1 MLDWI
6 FEGIVTWISSVVSD
20 MMDAVSGLFL
30 QALGTDMTAM
40 EEYFPFVSKAFT
52 VMQYTAWALL
62 FLITVWQLFRVFG
75 GPVTEAEN
83 PWVLLGRSALF
94 AFLIG
99 YAKPIFLLTLKIATA
114 PYTALMDIQ
123 MTAEDFTFAGI
134 EQALQNG
141 LTSLIAT
148 ISVVGLLLLTILE
161 IALGWN
167 YFKLLLETVER
178 YIVVG
183 VLCYTSPLAFSMGAS
198 KATTPVFRSW
208 CRMVG
213 SQLLLLVMNVWFLR
227 GFSTSVGQYIG
238 TGGALSNGNGNV
250 FLWLFCA
257 VAFLKTAQKFD
268 SYLAAMGLNVA
279 QTGSG
284 MGMELLMAARVI
296 TGVAGG
302 ARSAG
307 SVFRGGSVA
316 TGTGAAAT
324 GFAAG
329 FANRFKGNSYVRDA
343 VVDGGTRMGA
353 GGTIGFVGRA
363 FGGMAARNGATL
375 TGESISSVASRT
387 PNVSG
392 SIGGDIANRSL
403 GNYMPH
409 MKGMNLSDTQITG
422 GHISTKA
429 IGADGKETAVEMF
442 NASQFEKPDGPHAVV
457 NASDGSQWYQMASGS
472 GAGAFYDAPV
482 FSGSS
487 AEAAQV
493 AAVFPDADGATL
505 RTVGDGVIEA
515 SSDGGVSRWYNSA
528 YYDEPDAPHSTIQAS
543 NGVEWY
549 AMQQHAETPPFE
561 AGDAADGYNRAQFQ
575 SFMPGYEQPVTSV
588 DGSGRMDGHFEVRH
602 ENGSGTMFYDT
613 AQYAPPR
620 GDYQVYEDV
629 HGSQWY
635 AVHGEAAVE
644 RKPVYENGK
653 PVYMFTSFE
662 MSDDTGV
669 LLGINRHNNSL
680 CIVDLFDTKKNKNAN
695 LNLLGTS
702 GAGKT
707 FTMQLLALRMRMRGI
722 QCYIIAPIKGHEF
735 RRACNRIGGQFIKIA
750 PGSPHCINIM
760 EIRHTISPEME
771 LIDELDYSEMDSL
784 LAQKIQ
790 QLMIFFSLLI
800 PNMTNEEEQMLDEAL
815 IRTYG
820 KFGITHDNDSVYEDR
835 NAVPPKM
842 KTMPI
847 LGDLHEELQKN
858 EMTKRI
864 AVIVSRFVTGSA
876 QSFNQQTNVD
886 LSNKYIVLD
895 LSELK
900 GKLLPVGMM
909 IALDYVWDKIKSD
922 RTKKKAIMIDE
933 IWQLIGAGSNR
944 MAAEFCLE
952 IFKVIRGFGGAA
964 ISATQDLSDFFG
976 LEDGRYGRAIINN
989 SKNKIILNLEPD
1001 EAEFVRDTLKL
1012 TKTEIR
1018 SITRFERGEA
1028 LICSNNSKVPVI
1040 IKASKEEQEM
1050 ITTDRAELEA
1060 ILKERQREVN

>member
-1 MLDWI
+1 MTKDSSAKRKAGKRKPEKLSFTQDFI
-6 FEGIVTWISSVVSD
+6 PIKNLEHGIIET
-20 MMDAVSGLFL
+20 
-30 QALGTDMTAM
+30 TD
-40 EEYFPFVSKAFT
+40 
-52 VMQYTAWALL
+52 
-62 FLITVWQLFRVFG
+62 
-75 GPVTEAEN
+75 
-83 PWVLLGRSALF
+83 GRY
-94 AFLIG
+94 I
-99 YAKPIFLLTLKIATA
+99 K
-114 PYTALMDIQ
+114 
-123 MTAEDFTFAGI
+123 
-134 EQALQNG
+134 
-141 LTSLIAT
+141 
-148 ISVVGLLLLTILE
+148 ILE
-161 IALGWN
+161 IEPINFMLRSEEEQYEIICSFASWLKISPVHLQ
-167 YFKLLLETVER
+167 FKSITRKADSDKHIAMLRKETETEESEQCKKLSEG
-178 YIVVG
+178 YIR
-183 VLCYTSPLAFSMGAS
+183 LI
-198 KATTPVFRSW
+198 KD
-208 CRMVG
+208 VG
-213 SQLLLLVMNVWFLR
+213 SREALTRRFFLIFRYEELRRNENSDYGQICSTLLTAEQNARAYFMQCGNNILQPKDPDEATAEILYMFFNRRSCVEEPFHSRVDRIVLDTMAAKNKVIGIDPIPHIRMAHFIAPRGIDLTHRNYIIMDGLYYSFLYIKGNGYPNKVRAGWMSSLINAGEGIDVDVFLR
-227 GFSTSVGQYIG
+227 RENRS
-238 TGGALSNGNGNV
+238 
-250 FLWLFCA
+250 
-257 VAFLKTAQKFD
+257 KTIDK
-268 SYLAAMGLNVA
+268 VA
-279 QTGSG
+279 QRIRLNRTKLKS
-284 MGMELLMAARVI
+284 MQDTSTDYEEL
-296 TGVAGG
+296 
-302 ARSAG
+302 AG
-307 SVFRGGSVA
+307 SIQ
-316 TGTGAAAT
+316 
-324 GFAAG
+324 AG
-329 FANRFKGNSYVRDA
+329 YFIKQG
-343 VVDGGTRMGA
+343 
-353 GGTIGFVGRA
+353 
-363 FGGMAARNGATL
+363 
-375 TGESISSVASRT
+375 
-387 PNVSG
+387 
-392 SIGGDIANRSL
+392 IANYNEDL
-403 GNYMPH
+403 FYMSVFVTVSARTYEEL
-409 MKGMNLSDTQITG
+409 MWRKQQMTDMLKSMDMYVSDCSFQQ
-422 GHISTKA
+422 
-429 IGADGKETAVEMF
+429 E
-442 NASQFEKPDGPHAVV
+442 
-457 NASDGSQWYQMASGS
+457 
-472 GAGAFYDAPV
+472 DA
-482 FSGSS
+482 
-487 AEAAQV
+487 
-493 AAVFPDADGATL
+493 L
-505 RTVGDGVIEA
+505 RTVMPFLQISPKLEKKSKRNVLTSGAA
-515 SSDGGVSRWYNSA
+515 S
-528 YYDEPDAPHSTIQAS
+528 T
-543 NGVEWY
+543 
-549 AMQQHAETPPFE
+549 
-561 AGDAADGYNRAQFQ
+561 
-575 SFMPGYEQPVTSV
+575 
-588 DGSGRMDGHFEVRH
+588 
-602 ENGSGTMFYDT
+602 
-613 AQYAPPR
+613 
-620 GDYQVYEDV
+620 
-629 HGSQWY
+629 
-635 AVHGEAAVE
+635 
-644 RKPVYENGK
+644 
-653 PVYMFTSFE
+653 YMFTSFE

-800 PNMTNEEEQMLDEAL
+800 PDMTNEEEQMLDEAL

-820 KFGITHDNDSVYEDR
+820 KFGITHDNDSVYADR

-964 ISATQDLSDFFG
+964 ISAMQDLSDFFG

-1060 ILKERQREVN
+1060 ILKERQHEAD

>member
-1 MLDWI
+1 MTKDSSAKRKTGKRKPEKLSFTQDFI
-6 FEGIVTWISSVVSD
+6 PIKNLEHGIIET
-20 MMDAVSGLFL
+20 
-30 QALGTDMTAM
+30 TD
-40 EEYFPFVSKAFT
+40 
-52 VMQYTAWALL
+52 
-62 FLITVWQLFRVFG
+62 
-75 GPVTEAEN
+75 
-83 PWVLLGRSALF
+83 GRY
-94 AFLIG
+94 I
-99 YAKPIFLLTLKIATA
+99 K
-114 PYTALMDIQ
+114 
-123 MTAEDFTFAGI
+123 
-134 EQALQNG
+134 
-141 LTSLIAT
+141 
-148 ISVVGLLLLTILE
+148 ILE
-161 IALGWN
+161 IEPINFMLRSEEEQYEIICSFASWLKISPVHLQ
-167 YFKLLLETVER
+167 FKSITRKADSDKHIAMLRKEMATEESEQCKKLSEG
-178 YIVVG
+178 YIR
-183 VLCYTSPLAFSMGAS
+183 LI
-198 KATTPVFRSW
+198 KD
-208 CRMVG
+208 VG
-213 SQLLLLVMNVWFLR
+213 SREALTRRFFLIFRYEELRRNENSDYGQICSTLLTAEQNARAYFMQCGNNILQPKDPDEATAEILYMFFNRRSCIEEPFHSRVDRIVLDTMAAKNKVIGIDPIPHIRMAHFIAPRGIDLTHRNYIIMDGLYYSFLYIKGNGYPNKVRAGWMSSLINAGEGIDVDVFLR
-227 GFSTSVGQYIG
+227 RENRS
-238 TGGALSNGNGNV
+238 
-250 FLWLFCA
+250 
-257 VAFLKTAQKFD
+257 KTIDK
-268 SYLAAMGLNVA
+268 VA
-279 QTGSG
+279 QRIRLNRTKLKS
-284 MGMELLMAARVI
+284 MQDTSTDYEEL
-296 TGVAGG
+296 
-302 ARSAG
+302 AG
-307 SVFRGGSVA
+307 SIQ
-316 TGTGAAAT
+316 
-324 GFAAG
+324 AG
-329 FANRFKGNSYVRDA
+329 YFIKQG
-343 VVDGGTRMGA
+343 
-353 GGTIGFVGRA
+353 
-363 FGGMAARNGATL
+363 
-375 TGESISSVASRT
+375 
-387 PNVSG
+387 
-392 SIGGDIANRSL
+392 IANYNEDL
-403 GNYMPH
+403 FYMSVFVTVSARTYEEL
-409 MKGMNLSDTQITG
+409 MWRKQQMTDMLKSMDMYVSDCSFQQ
-422 GHISTKA
+422 
-429 IGADGKETAVEMF
+429 E
-442 NASQFEKPDGPHAVV
+442 
-457 NASDGSQWYQMASGS
+457 
-472 GAGAFYDAPV
+472 DA
-482 FSGSS
+482 
-487 AEAAQV
+487 
-493 AAVFPDADGATL
+493 L
-505 RTVGDGVIEA
+505 RTVMPFLQISPKLEKKSKRNVLTSGAA
-515 SSDGGVSRWYNSA
+515 S
-528 YYDEPDAPHSTIQAS
+528 T
-543 NGVEWY
+543 
-549 AMQQHAETPPFE
+549 
-561 AGDAADGYNRAQFQ
+561 
-575 SFMPGYEQPVTSV
+575 
-588 DGSGRMDGHFEVRH
+588 
-602 ENGSGTMFYDT
+602 
-613 AQYAPPR
+613 
-620 GDYQVYEDV
+620 
-629 HGSQWY
+629 
-635 AVHGEAAVE
+635 
-644 RKPVYENGK
+644 
-653 PVYMFTSFE
+653 YMFTSFE

-800 PNMTNEEEQMLDEAL
+800 PDMTNEEEQMLDEAL

-1060 ILKERQREVN
+1060 ILKERQQEAN

>member
-1 MLDWI
+1 MTKDSSAKRKTGKRKPEKLSFTQDFI
-6 FEGIVTWISSVVSD
+6 PIKNLEHGIIET
-20 MMDAVSGLFL
+20 
-30 QALGTDMTAM
+30 T
-40 EEYFPFVSKAFT
+40 
-52 VMQYTAWALL
+52 
-62 FLITVWQLFRVFG
+62 G
-75 GPVTEAEN
+75 G
-83 PWVLLGRSALF
+83 RY
-94 AFLIG
+94 I
-99 YAKPIFLLTLKIATA
+99 K
-114 PYTALMDIQ
+114 
-123 MTAEDFTFAGI
+123 
-134 EQALQNG
+134 
-141 LTSLIAT
+141 
-148 ISVVGLLLLTILE
+148 ILE
-161 IALGWN
+161 IEPINFMLRSEEEQYEIICSFASWLKISPVHLQ
-167 YFKLLLETVER
+167 FKSITRKADSDKHIAMLRKEMATEESEQCKKLSEG
-178 YIVVG
+178 YIR
-183 VLCYTSPLAFSMGAS
+183 LI
-198 KATTPVFRSW
+198 KD
-208 CRMVG
+208 VG
-213 SQLLLLVMNVWFLR
+213 SREALTRRFFLIFRYEELRRNENSDYGQICSTLLTAEQNARAYFMQCGNNILQPKDPDEATAEILYMFFNRRSCVEEPFHSRVDRIVLDTMAAKNKVIGIDPVPHIRMAHFIAPRGIDLTHRNYIIMDGLYYSFL
-227 GFSTSVGQYIG
+227 YIK
-238 TGGALSNGNGNV
+238 GNGYPNKVRAGWMSSLINAGEGIDVDV
-250 FLWLFCA
+250 FLKRENRS
-257 VAFLKTAQKFD
+257 KTIDK
-268 SYLAAMGLNVA
+268 VA
-279 QTGSG
+279 QRIRLNRTKLKS
-284 MGMELLMAARVI
+284 MQDTSTDYEEL
-296 TGVAGG
+296 
-302 ARSAG
+302 AG
-307 SVFRGGSVA
+307 SIQ
-316 TGTGAAAT
+316 
-324 GFAAG
+324 AG
-329 FANRFKGNSYVRDA
+329 YFIKQG
-343 VVDGGTRMGA
+343 
-353 GGTIGFVGRA
+353 
-363 FGGMAARNGATL
+363 
-375 TGESISSVASRT
+375 
-387 PNVSG
+387 
-392 SIGGDIANRSL
+392 IANYNEDL
-403 GNYMPH
+403 FYMSVFVTVSARTYEEL
-409 MKGMNLSDTQITG
+409 MWRKQQMTDMLKSMDMYVSDCSFQQ
-422 GHISTKA
+422 
-429 IGADGKETAVEMF
+429 E
-442 NASQFEKPDGPHAVV
+442 
-457 NASDGSQWYQMASGS
+457 
-472 GAGAFYDAPV
+472 DA
-482 FSGSS
+482 
-487 AEAAQV
+487 
-493 AAVFPDADGATL
+493 L
-505 RTVGDGVIEA
+505 RTVMPFLQISPKLEKKSKRNVLTSGAA
-515 SSDGGVSRWYNSA
+515 S
-528 YYDEPDAPHSTIQAS
+528 T
-543 NGVEWY
+543 
-549 AMQQHAETPPFE
+549 
-561 AGDAADGYNRAQFQ
+561 
-575 SFMPGYEQPVTSV
+575 
-588 DGSGRMDGHFEVRH
+588 
-602 ENGSGTMFYDT
+602 
-613 AQYAPPR
+613 
-620 GDYQVYEDV
+620 
-629 HGSQWY
+629 
-635 AVHGEAAVE
+635 
-644 RKPVYENGK
+644 
-653 PVYMFTSFE
+653 YMFTSFE

-800 PNMTNEEEQMLDEAL
+800 PDMTNEEEQMLDEAL

-820 KFGITHDNDSVYEDR
+820 KFGITHDNDSVYADR

-1060 ILKERQREVN
+1060 ILKERQQEAN

>member
-1 MLDWI
+1 MTKDSSAKRKTGKRKPEKLSFTQDFI
-6 FEGIVTWISSVVSD
+6 PIKNLEHGIIET
-20 MMDAVSGLFL
+20 
-30 QALGTDMTAM
+30 TD
-40 EEYFPFVSKAFT
+40 
-52 VMQYTAWALL
+52 
-62 FLITVWQLFRVFG
+62 
-75 GPVTEAEN
+75 
-83 PWVLLGRSALF
+83 GRY
-94 AFLIG
+94 I
-99 YAKPIFLLTLKIATA
+99 K
-114 PYTALMDIQ
+114 
-123 MTAEDFTFAGI
+123 
-134 EQALQNG
+134 
-141 LTSLIAT
+141 
-148 ISVVGLLLLTILE
+148 ILE
-161 IALGWN
+161 IEPINFMLRSEEEQYEIICSFASWLKISPVHLQ
-167 YFKLLLETVER
+167 FKSITRKADSDKHIAMLRKEMATEESEQCKKLSEG
-178 YIVVG
+178 YIR
-183 VLCYTSPLAFSMGAS
+183 LI
-198 KATTPVFRSW
+198 KD
-208 CRMVG
+208 VG
-213 SQLLLLVMNVWFLR
+213 SREALTRRFFLIFRYEELRRNENSDYGQICSTLLTAEQNARAYFMQCGNNILQSKDPDEATAEILYMFFNRRSCVEEPFHSRVDRIVLDTMAAKNKVIGIDPIPHIRMAHFIAPRGIDLTHRNYIIMDGLYYSFLYIKGNGYPNKVRAGWMSSLINAGEGIDVDVFLR
-227 GFSTSVGQYIG
+227 RENRS
-238 TGGALSNGNGNV
+238 
-250 FLWLFCA
+250 
-257 VAFLKTAQKFD
+257 KTIDK
-268 SYLAAMGLNVA
+268 VA
-279 QTGSG
+279 QRIRLNRTKLKS
-284 MGMELLMAARVI
+284 MQDTSTDYEEL
-296 TGVAGG
+296 
-302 ARSAG
+302 AG
-307 SVFRGGSVA
+307 SIQ
-316 TGTGAAAT
+316 
-324 GFAAG
+324 AG
-329 FANRFKGNSYVRDA
+329 YFIKQG
-343 VVDGGTRMGA
+343 
-353 GGTIGFVGRA
+353 
-363 FGGMAARNGATL
+363 
-375 TGESISSVASRT
+375 
-387 PNVSG
+387 
-392 SIGGDIANRSL
+392 IANYNEDL
-403 GNYMPH
+403 FYMSVFVTVSARTYEEL
-409 MKGMNLSDTQITG
+409 MWRKQQMTDMLKSMDMYVSDCSFQQ
-422 GHISTKA
+422 
-429 IGADGKETAVEMF
+429 E
-442 NASQFEKPDGPHAVV
+442 
-457 NASDGSQWYQMASGS
+457 
-472 GAGAFYDAPV
+472 DA
-482 FSGSS
+482 
-487 AEAAQV
+487 
-493 AAVFPDADGATL
+493 L
-505 RTVGDGVIEA
+505 RTVMPFLQMSPKHEKKSKRNVLTSGAA
-515 SSDGGVSRWYNSA
+515 S
-528 YYDEPDAPHSTIQAS
+528 T
-543 NGVEWY
+543 
-549 AMQQHAETPPFE
+549 
-561 AGDAADGYNRAQFQ
+561 
-575 SFMPGYEQPVTSV
+575 
-588 DGSGRMDGHFEVRH
+588 
-602 ENGSGTMFYDT
+602 
-613 AQYAPPR
+613 
-620 GDYQVYEDV
+620 
-629 HGSQWY
+629 
-635 AVHGEAAVE
+635 
-644 RKPVYENGK
+644 
-653 PVYMFTSFE
+653 YMFTSFE

-800 PNMTNEEEQMLDEAL
+800 PDMTNEEEQMLDEAL

-922 RTKKKAIMIDE
+922 RTKKKTIMIDE

-1040 IKASKEEQEM
+1040 IRASKEEQEM

-1060 ILKERQREVN
+1060 ILKERQHEAD

>member
-1 MLDWI
+1 MTKDSSAKRKAGKRKPEKLSFTQDFI
-6 FEGIVTWISSVVSD
+6 PIKNLEHGIIET
-20 MMDAVSGLFL
+20 
-30 QALGTDMTAM
+30 TD
-40 EEYFPFVSKAFT
+40 
-52 VMQYTAWALL
+52 
-62 FLITVWQLFRVFG
+62 
-75 GPVTEAEN
+75 
-83 PWVLLGRSALF
+83 GRY
-94 AFLIG
+94 I
-99 YAKPIFLLTLKIATA
+99 K
-114 PYTALMDIQ
+114 
-123 MTAEDFTFAGI
+123 
-134 EQALQNG
+134 
-141 LTSLIAT
+141 
-148 ISVVGLLLLTILE
+148 ILE
-161 IALGWN
+161 IEPINFMLRSEEEQYEIICSFASWLKISPVHLQ
-167 YFKLLLETVER
+167 FKSITRKADSDKHIAMLRKETETEESEQCKKLSEG
-178 YIVVG
+178 YIR
-183 VLCYTSPLAFSMGAS
+183 LI
-198 KATTPVFRSW
+198 KD
-208 CRMVG
+208 VG
-213 SQLLLLVMNVWFLR
+213 SREALTRRFFLIFRYEELRRNENSDYGQICSTLLTAEQNARAYFMQCGNNILQPRDPDEATAEILYMFFNRRSCVEEPFHSRVDRIVLDTMAAKNKVIGIDPVPHIRMAHFIAPRGIDLTHRNYIIMDGLYYSFLYIKGNGYPNKVRAGWMSSLINAGEGIDVDVFLR
-227 GFSTSVGQYIG
+227 RENRS
-238 TGGALSNGNGNV
+238 
-250 FLWLFCA
+250 
-257 VAFLKTAQKFD
+257 KTIDK
-268 SYLAAMGLNVA
+268 VA
-279 QTGSG
+279 QRIRLNRTKLKS
-284 MGMELLMAARVI
+284 MQDTSTDYEEL
-296 TGVAGG
+296 
-302 ARSAG
+302 AG
-307 SVFRGGSVA
+307 SIQ
-316 TGTGAAAT
+316 
-324 GFAAG
+324 AG
-329 FANRFKGNSYVRDA
+329 YFIKQG
-343 VVDGGTRMGA
+343 
-353 GGTIGFVGRA
+353 
-363 FGGMAARNGATL
+363 
-375 TGESISSVASRT
+375 
-387 PNVSG
+387 
-392 SIGGDIANRSL
+392 IANYNEDL
-403 GNYMPH
+403 FYMSVFVTVSARTYEEL
-409 MKGMNLSDTQITG
+409 MWRKQQMTDMLKSMDMYVSDCSFQQ
-422 GHISTKA
+422 
-429 IGADGKETAVEMF
+429 E
-442 NASQFEKPDGPHAVV
+442 
-457 NASDGSQWYQMASGS
+457 
-472 GAGAFYDAPV
+472 DA
-482 FSGSS
+482 
-487 AEAAQV
+487 
-493 AAVFPDADGATL
+493 L
-505 RTVGDGVIEA
+505 RTVMPFLQISLKLEKKSKRNVLTSGAA
-515 SSDGGVSRWYNSA
+515 S
-528 YYDEPDAPHSTIQAS
+528 T
-543 NGVEWY
+543 
-549 AMQQHAETPPFE
+549 
-561 AGDAADGYNRAQFQ
+561 
-575 SFMPGYEQPVTSV
+575 
-588 DGSGRMDGHFEVRH
+588 
-602 ENGSGTMFYDT
+602 
-613 AQYAPPR
+613 
-620 GDYQVYEDV
+620 
-629 HGSQWY
+629 
-635 AVHGEAAVE
+635 
-644 RKPVYENGK
+644 
-653 PVYMFTSFE
+653 YMFTSFE

-800 PNMTNEEEQMLDEAL
+800 PDMTNEEEQMLDEAL

-835 NAVPPKM
+835 NVVPPKM
-842 KTMPI
+842 KAMPI

-864 AVIVSRFVTGSA
+864 AIIVSRFVTGSA

-1060 ILKERQREVN
+1060 ILKERQQEAD

>member
-1 MLDWI
+1 MTKDSSAKRKTGKRKPEKLSFTQDFI
-6 FEGIVTWISSVVSD
+6 PIKNLEHGIIET
-20 MMDAVSGLFL
+20 
-30 QALGTDMTAM
+30 TD
-40 EEYFPFVSKAFT
+40 
-52 VMQYTAWALL
+52 
-62 FLITVWQLFRVFG
+62 
-75 GPVTEAEN
+75 
-83 PWVLLGRSALF
+83 GRH
-94 AFLIG
+94 I
-99 YAKPIFLLTLKIATA
+99 K
-114 PYTALMDIQ
+114 
-123 MTAEDFTFAGI
+123 
-134 EQALQNG
+134 
-141 LTSLIAT
+141 
-148 ISVVGLLLLTILE
+148 ILE
-161 IALGWN
+161 IEPINFMLRSEEEQYEIICSFASWLKISPVHLQ
-167 YFKLLLETVER
+167 FKSITRKADSDKHIAMLRKEMATEESEQCKKLSEG
-178 YIVVG
+178 YIR
-183 VLCYTSPLAFSMGAS
+183 LI
-198 KATTPVFRSW
+198 KD
-208 CRMVG
+208 VG
-213 SQLLLLVMNVWFLR
+213 SREALTRRFFLIFRYEELRRNENSDYGQICSTLLTAEQNARAYFMQCGNNILQPKDPDEATAEILYMFFNRRSCVEEPFHSRVDRIVLDTMAAKNKVIGIDPIPHIRMAHFIAPRGIDLTHRNYIIMDGLYYSFLYIKGNGYPNKVRAGWMSSLINAGEGIDVDVFLR
-227 GFSTSVGQYIG
+227 RENRS
-238 TGGALSNGNGNV
+238 
-250 FLWLFCA
+250 
-257 VAFLKTAQKFD
+257 KTIDK
-268 SYLAAMGLNVA
+268 VA
-279 QTGSG
+279 QRIRLNRTKLKS
-284 MGMELLMAARVI
+284 MQDTSTDYEEL
-296 TGVAGG
+296 
-302 ARSAG
+302 AG
-307 SVFRGGSVA
+307 SIQ
-316 TGTGAAAT
+316 
-324 GFAAG
+324 AG
-329 FANRFKGNSYVRDA
+329 YFIKQG
-343 VVDGGTRMGA
+343 
-353 GGTIGFVGRA
+353 
-363 FGGMAARNGATL
+363 
-375 TGESISSVASRT
+375 
-387 PNVSG
+387 
-392 SIGGDIANRSL
+392 IANYNEDL
-403 GNYMPH
+403 FYMSVFVTVSARTYEEL
-409 MKGMNLSDTQITG
+409 MWRKQQMTDMLKSMDMYVSDCSFQQ
-422 GHISTKA
+422 
-429 IGADGKETAVEMF
+429 E
-442 NASQFEKPDGPHAVV
+442 
-457 NASDGSQWYQMASGS
+457 
-472 GAGAFYDAPV
+472 DA
-482 FSGSS
+482 
-487 AEAAQV
+487 
-493 AAVFPDADGATL
+493 L
-505 RTVGDGVIEA
+505 RTVMPFLQISPKLEKKSKRNVLTSGAA
-515 SSDGGVSRWYNSA
+515 S
-528 YYDEPDAPHSTIQAS
+528 T
-543 NGVEWY
+543 
-549 AMQQHAETPPFE
+549 
-561 AGDAADGYNRAQFQ
+561 
-575 SFMPGYEQPVTSV
+575 
-588 DGSGRMDGHFEVRH
+588 
-602 ENGSGTMFYDT
+602 
-613 AQYAPPR
+613 
-620 GDYQVYEDV
+620 
-629 HGSQWY
+629 
-635 AVHGEAAVE
+635 
-644 RKPVYENGK
+644 
-653 PVYMFTSFE
+653 YMFTSFE

-800 PNMTNEEEQMLDEAL
+800 PDMTNEEEQMLDEAL

-820 KFGITHDNDSVYEDR
+820 KFGITHDNDSVYADR

-1060 ILKERQREVN
+1060 ILMERQQEAD

>member
-1 MLDWI
+1 MTKDSSAKRKAGKRKPEKLSFTQDFI
-6 FEGIVTWISSVVSD
+6 PIKNLEHGIIET
-20 MMDAVSGLFL
+20 
-30 QALGTDMTAM
+30 TD
-40 EEYFPFVSKAFT
+40 
-52 VMQYTAWALL
+52 
-62 FLITVWQLFRVFG
+62 
-75 GPVTEAEN
+75 
-83 PWVLLGRSALF
+83 GRY
-94 AFLIG
+94 I
-99 YAKPIFLLTLKIATA
+99 K
-114 PYTALMDIQ
+114 
-123 MTAEDFTFAGI
+123 
-134 EQALQNG
+134 
-141 LTSLIAT
+141 
-148 ISVVGLLLLTILE
+148 ILE
-161 IALGWN
+161 IEPINFMLRSEEEQYEIICSFASWLKISPVHLQ
-167 YFKLLLETVER
+167 FKSITRKADSDKHIAMLRKEMETEESEQCKKLSEG
-178 YIVVG
+178 YIR
-183 VLCYTSPLAFSMGAS
+183 LI
-198 KATTPVFRSW
+198 KD
-208 CRMVG
+208 VG
-213 SQLLLLVMNVWFLR
+213 SREALTRRFFLIFRYEELRRNENSDYGQICSTLLTTEQNARAYFMQCGNNILQPKDPDEATAEILYMFFNRRSCVEEPFHSRVDRIVLDTMAAKNKVIGIDPIPHIRMAHFIAPRGIDLMHRNYIIMDGLYYSFLYIKGNGYPNKVRAGWMSSLINAGEGIDVDVFLR
-227 GFSTSVGQYIG
+227 RENRS
-238 TGGALSNGNGNV
+238 
-250 FLWLFCA
+250 
-257 VAFLKTAQKFD
+257 KTIDK
-268 SYLAAMGLNVA
+268 VA
-279 QTGSG
+279 QRIRLNRTKLKS
-284 MGMELLMAARVI
+284 MQDTSTDYEEL
-296 TGVAGG
+296 
-302 ARSAG
+302 AG
-307 SVFRGGSVA
+307 SIQ
-316 TGTGAAAT
+316 
-324 GFAAG
+324 AG
-329 FANRFKGNSYVRDA
+329 YFIKQG
-343 VVDGGTRMGA
+343 
-353 GGTIGFVGRA
+353 
-363 FGGMAARNGATL
+363 
-375 TGESISSVASRT
+375 
-387 PNVSG
+387 
-392 SIGGDIANRSL
+392 IANYNEDL
-403 GNYMPH
+403 FYMSVFVTVSARTYEEL
-409 MKGMNLSDTQITG
+409 MWRKQQMTDMLKSMDMYVSDCSFQQ
-422 GHISTKA
+422 
-429 IGADGKETAVEMF
+429 E
-442 NASQFEKPDGPHAVV
+442 
-457 NASDGSQWYQMASGS
+457 
-472 GAGAFYDAPV
+472 DA
-482 FSGSS
+482 
-487 AEAAQV
+487 
-493 AAVFPDADGATL
+493 L
-505 RTVGDGVIEA
+505 RTVMPFLQISPKLEKKSKRNVLTSGAA
-515 SSDGGVSRWYNSA
+515 S
-528 YYDEPDAPHSTIQAS
+528 T
-543 NGVEWY
+543 
-549 AMQQHAETPPFE
+549 
-561 AGDAADGYNRAQFQ
+561 
-575 SFMPGYEQPVTSV
+575 
-588 DGSGRMDGHFEVRH
+588 
-602 ENGSGTMFYDT
+602 
-613 AQYAPPR
+613 
-620 GDYQVYEDV
+620 
-629 HGSQWY
+629 
-635 AVHGEAAVE
+635 
-644 RKPVYENGK
+644 
-653 PVYMFTSFE
+653 YMFTSFE

-800 PNMTNEEEQMLDEAL
+800 PDMTNEEEQMLDEAL

-820 KFGITHDNDSVYEDR
+820 KFGITHDNDSVYADR

-847 LGDLHEELQKN
+847 LGDLHEELQKS

-1060 ILKERQREVN
+1060 ILKERQQEAD

>member
-1 MLDWI
+1 MTKD
-6 FEGIVTWISSVVSD
+6 SSVKRKTGKRKPEKLSFTQD
-20 MMDAVSGLFL
+20 FIPIKNLEHGIIET
-30 QALGTDMTAM
+30 TD
-40 EEYFPFVSKAFT
+40 
-52 VMQYTAWALL
+52 
-62 FLITVWQLFRVFG
+62 
-75 GPVTEAEN
+75 
-83 PWVLLGRSALF
+83 GRY
-94 AFLIG
+94 I
-99 YAKPIFLLTLKIATA
+99 K
-114 PYTALMDIQ
+114 
-123 MTAEDFTFAGI
+123 
-134 EQALQNG
+134 
-141 LTSLIAT
+141 
-148 ISVVGLLLLTILE
+148 ILE
-161 IALGWN
+161 IEPINFMLRSEEEQYEIICSFASWLKISPVHLQ
-167 YFKLLLETVER
+167 FKSITRKADSDKHIAMLRKEMATEESEQCKKLSEG
-178 YIVVG
+178 YIR
-183 VLCYTSPLAFSMGAS
+183 LI
-198 KATTPVFRSW
+198 KD
-208 CRMVG
+208 VG
-213 SQLLLLVMNVWFLR
+213 SREALTRRFFLIFRYEELRRNENSDYGQICSTLLTAEQNARAYFMQCGNNILQPKDPDEATAEILYMFFNRRSCVEEPFHSRVDRIVLDTMAAKNKVIGIDPIPHIRMAHFIAPRGIDLTHRNYIIMDGLYYSFL
-227 GFSTSVGQYIG
+227 YIK
-238 TGGALSNGNGNV
+238 GNGYPNKVRAGWMSSLINAGEGIDVDV
-250 FLWLFCA
+250 FLKRENRS
-257 VAFLKTAQKFD
+257 KTIDK
-268 SYLAAMGLNVA
+268 VA
-279 QTGSG
+279 QRIRLNRTKLKS
-284 MGMELLMAARVI
+284 MQDTSTDYEEL
-296 TGVAGG
+296 
-302 ARSAG
+302 AG
-307 SVFRGGSVA
+307 SIQ
-316 TGTGAAAT
+316 
-324 GFAAG
+324 AG
-329 FANRFKGNSYVRDA
+329 YFIKQG
-343 VVDGGTRMGA
+343 
-353 GGTIGFVGRA
+353 
-363 FGGMAARNGATL
+363 
-375 TGESISSVASRT
+375 
-387 PNVSG
+387 
-392 SIGGDIANRSL
+392 IANYNEDL
-403 GNYMPH
+403 FYMSVFVTVSARTYEEL
-409 MKGMNLSDTQITG
+409 MWRKQQMTDMLKSMDMYVSDCSFQQ
-422 GHISTKA
+422 
-429 IGADGKETAVEMF
+429 E
-442 NASQFEKPDGPHAVV
+442 
-457 NASDGSQWYQMASGS
+457 
-472 GAGAFYDAPV
+472 DA
-482 FSGSS
+482 
-487 AEAAQV
+487 
-493 AAVFPDADGATL
+493 L
-505 RTVGDGVIEA
+505 RTVMPFLEISPKLEKKSKRNVLTSGAA
-515 SSDGGVSRWYNSA
+515 S
-528 YYDEPDAPHSTIQAS
+528 T
-543 NGVEWY
+543 
-549 AMQQHAETPPFE
+549 
-561 AGDAADGYNRAQFQ
+561 
-575 SFMPGYEQPVTSV
+575 
-588 DGSGRMDGHFEVRH
+588 
-602 ENGSGTMFYDT
+602 
-613 AQYAPPR
+613 
-620 GDYQVYEDV
+620 
-629 HGSQWY
+629 
-635 AVHGEAAVE
+635 
-644 RKPVYENGK
+644 
-653 PVYMFTSFE
+653 YMFTSFE

-800 PNMTNEEEQMLDEAL
+800 PDMTNEEEQMLDEAL

-922 RTKKKAIMIDE
+922 RTKKKTIMIDE

-1040 IKASKEEQEM
+1040 IRASKEEQEM

-1060 ILKERQREVN
+1060 ILKERQHEAD

>member
-1 MLDWI
+1 MTKDSSAKRKAGKRKPEKLSFTQDFI
-6 FEGIVTWISSVVSD
+6 PIKNLEHGIIET
-20 MMDAVSGLFL
+20 
-30 QALGTDMTAM
+30 TD
-40 EEYFPFVSKAFT
+40 
-52 VMQYTAWALL
+52 
-62 FLITVWQLFRVFG
+62 
-75 GPVTEAEN
+75 
-83 PWVLLGRSALF
+83 GRY
-94 AFLIG
+94 I
-99 YAKPIFLLTLKIATA
+99 K
-114 PYTALMDIQ
+114 
-123 MTAEDFTFAGI
+123 
-134 EQALQNG
+134 
-141 LTSLIAT
+141 
-148 ISVVGLLLLTILE
+148 ILE
-161 IALGWN
+161 IEPINFMLRSEEEQYEIICSFASWLKISPVHLQ
-167 YFKLLLETVER
+167 FKSITRKADSDKHIAMLRKETETEESEQCKKLSEG
-178 YIVVG
+178 YIR
-183 VLCYTSPLAFSMGAS
+183 LI
-198 KATTPVFRSW
+198 KD
-208 CRMVG
+208 VG
-213 SQLLLLVMNVWFLR
+213 SREALTRRFFLIFRYEELRRNENSDYGQICSTLLTAEQNARAYFMQCGNNILQPKDPDEATAEILYMFFNRRSCVEEPFHSRVDRIVLDTMAAKNKVIGIDPIPHIRMAHFIAPRGIDLTYRNYIIMDGLYYSFLYIKGNGYPNKVRAGWMSSLINAGEGIDVDVFLR
-227 GFSTSVGQYIG
+227 RENRS
-238 TGGALSNGNGNV
+238 
-250 FLWLFCA
+250 
-257 VAFLKTAQKFD
+257 KTIDK
-268 SYLAAMGLNVA
+268 VA
-279 QTGSG
+279 QRIRLNRTKLKS
-284 MGMELLMAARVI
+284 MQDTSTDYEEL
-296 TGVAGG
+296 
-302 ARSAG
+302 AG
-307 SVFRGGSVA
+307 SIQ
-316 TGTGAAAT
+316 
-324 GFAAG
+324 AG
-329 FANRFKGNSYVRDA
+329 YFIKQG
-343 VVDGGTRMGA
+343 
-353 GGTIGFVGRA
+353 
-363 FGGMAARNGATL
+363 
-375 TGESISSVASRT
+375 
-387 PNVSG
+387 
-392 SIGGDIANRSL
+392 IANYNEDL
-403 GNYMPH
+403 FYMSVFVTVSARTYEEL
-409 MKGMNLSDTQITG
+409 MWRKQQMTDMLKSMDMYVSDCSFQQ
-422 GHISTKA
+422 
-429 IGADGKETAVEMF
+429 E
-442 NASQFEKPDGPHAVV
+442 
-457 NASDGSQWYQMASGS
+457 
-472 GAGAFYDAPV
+472 DA
-482 FSGSS
+482 
-487 AEAAQV
+487 
-493 AAVFPDADGATL
+493 L
-505 RTVGDGVIEA
+505 RTVMPFLQISPKLEKKSKRNVLTSGAA
-515 SSDGGVSRWYNSA
+515 S
-528 YYDEPDAPHSTIQAS
+528 T
-543 NGVEWY
+543 
-549 AMQQHAETPPFE
+549 
-561 AGDAADGYNRAQFQ
+561 
-575 SFMPGYEQPVTSV
+575 
-588 DGSGRMDGHFEVRH
+588 
-602 ENGSGTMFYDT
+602 
-613 AQYAPPR
+613 
-620 GDYQVYEDV
+620 
-629 HGSQWY
+629 
-635 AVHGEAAVE
+635 
-644 RKPVYENGK
+644 
-653 PVYMFTSFE
+653 YMFTSFE

-800 PNMTNEEEQMLDEAL
+800 PDMTNEEEQMLDEAL

-1060 ILKERQREVN
+1060 ILKERQQEAN

>member
-1 MLDWI
+1 MTKDSSAKRKTGKRKPEKLSFTQDFI
-6 FEGIVTWISSVVSD
+6 PIKNLEHGIIET
-20 MMDAVSGLFL
+20 
-30 QALGTDMTAM
+30 TD
-40 EEYFPFVSKAFT
+40 
-52 VMQYTAWALL
+52 
-62 FLITVWQLFRVFG
+62 
-75 GPVTEAEN
+75 
-83 PWVLLGRSALF
+83 GRY
-94 AFLIG
+94 I
-99 YAKPIFLLTLKIATA
+99 K
-114 PYTALMDIQ
+114 
-123 MTAEDFTFAGI
+123 
-134 EQALQNG
+134 
-141 LTSLIAT
+141 
-148 ISVVGLLLLTILE
+148 ILE
-161 IALGWN
+161 IEPINFMLRSEEEQYEIICSFASWLKISPVHLQ
-167 YFKLLLETVER
+167 FKSITRKADSDKHIAMLRKEMATEESEQCKKLSEG
-178 YIVVG
+178 YIQ
-183 VLCYTSPLAFSMGAS
+183 LI
-198 KATTPVFRSW
+198 KD
-208 CRMVG
+208 VG
-213 SQLLLLVMNVWFLR
+213 SREALTRRFFLIFRYEELRRNENSDYGQICSTLLTAEQNARAYFMQCGNNILQPKDPDEATAEILYMFFNRRSCVEEPFHSRVDRIVLDTMAAKNKVIGIDPIPHIRMAHFIAPRGIDLTHRNYIIMDGLYYSFLYIKGNGYPNKVRAGWMSSLINAGEGIDVDVFLR
-227 GFSTSVGQYIG
+227 RENRS
-238 TGGALSNGNGNV
+238 
-250 FLWLFCA
+250 
-257 VAFLKTAQKFD
+257 KTIDK
-268 SYLAAMGLNVA
+268 VA
-279 QTGSG
+279 QRIRLNRTKLKS
-284 MGMELLMAARVI
+284 MQDTSTDYEEL
-296 TGVAGG
+296 
-302 ARSAG
+302 AG
-307 SVFRGGSVA
+307 SIQ
-316 TGTGAAAT
+316 
-324 GFAAG
+324 AG
-329 FANRFKGNSYVRDA
+329 YFIKQG
-343 VVDGGTRMGA
+343 
-353 GGTIGFVGRA
+353 
-363 FGGMAARNGATL
+363 
-375 TGESISSVASRT
+375 
-387 PNVSG
+387 
-392 SIGGDIANRSL
+392 IANYNEDL
-403 GNYMPH
+403 FYMSVFVTVSARTYEEL
-409 MKGMNLSDTQITG
+409 MWRKQQMTDMLKSMDMYVSDCSFQQ
-422 GHISTKA
+422 
-429 IGADGKETAVEMF
+429 E
-442 NASQFEKPDGPHAVV
+442 
-457 NASDGSQWYQMASGS
+457 
-472 GAGAFYDAPV
+472 DA
-482 FSGSS
+482 
-487 AEAAQV
+487 
-493 AAVFPDADGATL
+493 L
-505 RTVGDGVIEA
+505 RTVMPFLQISPKLEKKSKRNVLTSGAA
-515 SSDGGVSRWYNSA
+515 S
-528 YYDEPDAPHSTIQAS
+528 T
-543 NGVEWY
+543 
-549 AMQQHAETPPFE
+549 
-561 AGDAADGYNRAQFQ
+561 
-575 SFMPGYEQPVTSV
+575 
-588 DGSGRMDGHFEVRH
+588 
-602 ENGSGTMFYDT
+602 
-613 AQYAPPR
+613 
-620 GDYQVYEDV
+620 
-629 HGSQWY
+629 
-635 AVHGEAAVE
+635 
-644 RKPVYENGK
+644 
-653 PVYMFTSFE
+653 YMFTSFE

-707 FTMQLLALRMRMRGI
+707 FTMQLLALRMRMRCI

-800 PNMTNEEEQMLDEAL
+800 PDMTNEEEQMLDEAL

-1060 ILKERQREVN
+1060 ILKERQQEAD

>member
-1 MLDWI
+1 MTKDSSAKRKAGKRKPEKLSFTQDFI
-6 FEGIVTWISSVVSD
+6 PIKNLEHGIIET
-20 MMDAVSGLFL
+20 
-30 QALGTDMTAM
+30 TD
-40 EEYFPFVSKAFT
+40 
-52 VMQYTAWALL
+52 
-62 FLITVWQLFRVFG
+62 
-75 GPVTEAEN
+75 
-83 PWVLLGRSALF
+83 GRY
-94 AFLIG
+94 I
-99 YAKPIFLLTLKIATA
+99 K
-114 PYTALMDIQ
+114 
-123 MTAEDFTFAGI
+123 
-134 EQALQNG
+134 
-141 LTSLIAT
+141 
-148 ISVVGLLLLTILE
+148 ILE
-161 IALGWN
+161 IEPINFMLRSEEEQYEIICSFASWLKISPVHLQ
-167 YFKLLLETVER
+167 FKSITRKADSDKHIAMLRKEMATEKSEQCKKLSEG
-178 YIVVG
+178 YIR
-183 VLCYTSPLAFSMGAS
+183 LI
-198 KATTPVFRSW
+198 KD
-208 CRMVG
+208 VG
-213 SQLLLLVMNVWFLR
+213 SREALTRRFFLIFRYEELRRNENSDYGQICSTLLTAEQNARAYFMQCGNNILQPKDPDEATAEILYMFFNRRSCVEEPFHSRVDRIVLDTMAAKNKVIGIDPVPHIRMAHFIAPRGIDLTHRNYIIMDGLYYSFLYIKGNGFPNKVRAGWMSSLINAGEGIDVDVFLR
-227 GFSTSVGQYIG
+227 RENRS
-238 TGGALSNGNGNV
+238 
-250 FLWLFCA
+250 
-257 VAFLKTAQKFD
+257 KTIDK
-268 SYLAAMGLNVA
+268 VA
-279 QTGSG
+279 QRIRLNRTKLKS
-284 MGMELLMAARVI
+284 MQDTSTDYEEL
-296 TGVAGG
+296 
-302 ARSAG
+302 AG
-307 SVFRGGSVA
+307 SIQ
-316 TGTGAAAT
+316 
-324 GFAAG
+324 AG
-329 FANRFKGNSYVRDA
+329 YFIKQG
-343 VVDGGTRMGA
+343 
-353 GGTIGFVGRA
+353 
-363 FGGMAARNGATL
+363 
-375 TGESISSVASRT
+375 
-387 PNVSG
+387 
-392 SIGGDIANRSL
+392 IANYNEDL
-403 GNYMPH
+403 FYMSVFVTVSARTYEEL
-409 MKGMNLSDTQITG
+409 MWRKQQMTDMLKSMDMYVSDCSFQQ
-422 GHISTKA
+422 
-429 IGADGKETAVEMF
+429 E
-442 NASQFEKPDGPHAVV
+442 
-457 NASDGSQWYQMASGS
+457 
-472 GAGAFYDAPV
+472 DA
-482 FSGSS
+482 
-487 AEAAQV
+487 
-493 AAVFPDADGATL
+493 L
-505 RTVGDGVIEA
+505 RTVMPFLQISPKLEKKSKRNVLTSGAA
-515 SSDGGVSRWYNSA
+515 S
-528 YYDEPDAPHSTIQAS
+528 T
-543 NGVEWY
+543 
-549 AMQQHAETPPFE
+549 
-561 AGDAADGYNRAQFQ
+561 
-575 SFMPGYEQPVTSV
+575 
-588 DGSGRMDGHFEVRH
+588 
-602 ENGSGTMFYDT
+602 
-613 AQYAPPR
+613 
-620 GDYQVYEDV
+620 
-629 HGSQWY
+629 
-635 AVHGEAAVE
+635 
-644 RKPVYENGK
+644 
-653 PVYMFTSFE
+653 YMFTSFE

-800 PNMTNEEEQMLDEAL
+800 PDMTNEEEQMLDEAL

-1060 ILKERQREVN
+1060 ILKERQQEAN

>member
-1 MLDWI
+1 MTKDSSAKRKTGKRKPEKLSFTQDFIPIKNLDHGTIETADGRYIKILEVEPINFMLRSAEEQYAIISSFASWLKISPVHLQFKSITRKADSDKHIAMLRKEMETEESEQCKKLSEGYIRLIKDVGSREALTRRFFLI
-6 FEGIVTWISSVVSD
+6 FRYEELRRNENSDYGQICSTLLTAEQNARAYFMQCGNNILQPKDPDEATAEILYMFFNRRSCVEEPFHSRVDRIVLDTMAAKNKVIGIDPVPHIRMAHFIAPRGIDLTHRNYIIMDGLYYSFLYIKGNGYPNKVRAGWMSSLINAGEGIDVDVFLRRENRSKTIDKVAQRIRLNRTKLKSMQDTSTDYEELAGSIQAGYFIKQGIANYNEDLFYMSVFVTVSARTYEELMWRKQQMTDMLKSMDMYVSD
-20 MMDAVSGLFL
+20 CSFQQEDA
-30 QALGTDMTAM
+30 
-40 EEYFPFVSKAFT
+40 
-52 VMQYTAWALL
+52 
-62 FLITVWQLFRVFG
+62 
-75 GPVTEAEN
+75 
-83 PWVLLGRSALF
+83 
-94 AFLIG
+94 
-99 YAKPIFLLTLKIATA
+99 
-114 PYTALMDIQ
+114 
-123 MTAEDFTFAGI
+123 
-134 EQALQNG
+134 
-141 LTSLIAT
+141 
-148 ISVVGLLLLTILE
+148 
-161 IALGWN
+161 
-167 YFKLLLETVER
+167 
-178 YIVVG
+178 
-183 VLCYTSPLAFSMGAS
+183 
-198 KATTPVFRSW
+198 
-208 CRMVG
+208 
-213 SQLLLLVMNVWFLR
+213 
-227 GFSTSVGQYIG
+227 
-238 TGGALSNGNGNV
+238 
-250 FLWLFCA
+250 
-257 VAFLKTAQKFD
+257 
-268 SYLAAMGLNVA
+268 
-279 QTGSG
+279 
-284 MGMELLMAARVI
+284 
-296 TGVAGG
+296 
-302 ARSAG
+302 
-307 SVFRGGSVA
+307 
-316 TGTGAAAT
+316 
-324 GFAAG
+324 
-329 FANRFKGNSYVRDA
+329 
-343 VVDGGTRMGA
+343 
-353 GGTIGFVGRA
+353 
-363 FGGMAARNGATL
+363 
-375 TGESISSVASRT
+375 
-387 PNVSG
+387 
-392 SIGGDIANRSL
+392 
-403 GNYMPH
+403 
-409 MKGMNLSDTQITG
+409 
-422 GHISTKA
+422 
-429 IGADGKETAVEMF
+429 
-442 NASQFEKPDGPHAVV
+442 
-457 NASDGSQWYQMASGS
+457 
-472 GAGAFYDAPV
+472 
-482 FSGSS
+482 
-487 AEAAQV
+487 
-493 AAVFPDADGATL
+493 L
-505 RTVGDGVIEA
+505 RTVMPFLQMSPKLEKKSKRNVLTSGAA
-515 SSDGGVSRWYNSA
+515 S
-528 YYDEPDAPHSTIQAS
+528 T
-543 NGVEWY
+543 
-549 AMQQHAETPPFE
+549 
-561 AGDAADGYNRAQFQ
+561 
-575 SFMPGYEQPVTSV
+575 
-588 DGSGRMDGHFEVRH
+588 
-602 ENGSGTMFYDT
+602 
-613 AQYAPPR
+613 
-620 GDYQVYEDV
+620 
-629 HGSQWY
+629 
-635 AVHGEAAVE
+635 
-644 RKPVYENGK
+644 
-653 PVYMFTSFE
+653 YMFTSFE

-800 PNMTNEEEQMLDEAL
+800 PDMTNEEEQMLDEAL

-820 KFGITHDNDSVYEDR
+820 KFGITHDNDSVYADR

-1060 ILKERQREVN
+1060 ILKDRQQEAD

>member
-1 MLDWI
+1 MTKDSSAKRKAGKRKPEKLSFTQDFI
-6 FEGIVTWISSVVSD
+6 PIKNLEHGIIET
-20 MMDAVSGLFL
+20 
-30 QALGTDMTAM
+30 TD
-40 EEYFPFVSKAFT
+40 
-52 VMQYTAWALL
+52 
-62 FLITVWQLFRVFG
+62 
-75 GPVTEAEN
+75 
-83 PWVLLGRSALF
+83 GRY
-94 AFLIG
+94 I
-99 YAKPIFLLTLKIATA
+99 K
-114 PYTALMDIQ
+114 
-123 MTAEDFTFAGI
+123 
-134 EQALQNG
+134 
-141 LTSLIAT
+141 
-148 ISVVGLLLLTILE
+148 ILE
-161 IALGWN
+161 IEPINFMLRSEEEQYEIICSFASWLKISPMHLQ
-167 YFKLLLETVER
+167 FKSITRKADSDKHIAMLRKEMETEESEQCKKLSEG
-178 YIVVG
+178 YIR
-183 VLCYTSPLAFSMGAS
+183 LI
-198 KATTPVFRSW
+198 KD
-208 CRMVG
+208 VG
-213 SQLLLLVMNVWFLR
+213 SREALTRRFFLIFRYEELRRNENSDYGQICSTLLTAEQNARAYFMQCGNNILQPKDPDEATAEILYMFFNRRSCVEEPFHSRVDRIVLDTMAAKNKVIGIDPVPHIRMAHFIAPRGIDLTHRNYIIMDGLYYSFLYIKGNGYPNKVRAGWMSSLINAGEGIDVDVFLR
-227 GFSTSVGQYIG
+227 RENRS
-238 TGGALSNGNGNV
+238 
-250 FLWLFCA
+250 
-257 VAFLKTAQKFD
+257 KTIDK
-268 SYLAAMGLNVA
+268 VA
-279 QTGSG
+279 QRIRLNRTKLKS
-284 MGMELLMAARVI
+284 MQDTSTDYEEL
-296 TGVAGG
+296 
-302 ARSAG
+302 AG
-307 SVFRGGSVA
+307 SIQ
-316 TGTGAAAT
+316 
-324 GFAAG
+324 AG
-329 FANRFKGNSYVRDA
+329 YFIKQG
-343 VVDGGTRMGA
+343 
-353 GGTIGFVGRA
+353 
-363 FGGMAARNGATL
+363 
-375 TGESISSVASRT
+375 
-387 PNVSG
+387 
-392 SIGGDIANRSL
+392 IANYNEDL
-403 GNYMPH
+403 FYMSVFVTVSARTYEEL
-409 MKGMNLSDTQITG
+409 MWRKQQMTDMLKSMDMYVSDCSFQQ
-422 GHISTKA
+422 
-429 IGADGKETAVEMF
+429 E
-442 NASQFEKPDGPHAVV
+442 
-457 NASDGSQWYQMASGS
+457 
-472 GAGAFYDAPV
+472 DA
-482 FSGSS
+482 
-487 AEAAQV
+487 
-493 AAVFPDADGATL
+493 L
-505 RTVGDGVIEA
+505 RTVMPFLQISPKLEKKSKRNVLTSGAA
-515 SSDGGVSRWYNSA
+515 S
-528 YYDEPDAPHSTIQAS
+528 T
-543 NGVEWY
+543 
-549 AMQQHAETPPFE
+549 
-561 AGDAADGYNRAQFQ
+561 
-575 SFMPGYEQPVTSV
+575 
-588 DGSGRMDGHFEVRH
+588 
-602 ENGSGTMFYDT
+602 
-613 AQYAPPR
+613 
-620 GDYQVYEDV
+620 
-629 HGSQWY
+629 
-635 AVHGEAAVE
+635 
-644 RKPVYENGK
+644 
-653 PVYMFTSFE
+653 YMFTSFE

-800 PNMTNEEEQMLDEAL
+800 PDMTNEEEQMLDEAL

-1060 ILKERQREVN
+1060 ILKERQQEAD

>member
-1 MLDWI
+1 MTKDSSAKRKAGKRKPEKLSFTQDFI
-6 FEGIVTWISSVVSD
+6 PIKNLEHGIIET
-20 MMDAVSGLFL
+20 
-30 QALGTDMTAM
+30 TD
-40 EEYFPFVSKAFT
+40 
-52 VMQYTAWALL
+52 
-62 FLITVWQLFRVFG
+62 
-75 GPVTEAEN
+75 
-83 PWVLLGRSALF
+83 GRY
-94 AFLIG
+94 I
-99 YAKPIFLLTLKIATA
+99 K
-114 PYTALMDIQ
+114 
-123 MTAEDFTFAGI
+123 
-134 EQALQNG
+134 
-141 LTSLIAT
+141 
-148 ISVVGLLLLTILE
+148 ILE
-161 IALGWN
+161 IEPINFMLRSEEEQYEIICSFASWLKISPVHLQ
-167 YFKLLLETVER
+167 FKSITRKADSDKHIAMLRKETETEESEQCKKLSEG
-178 YIVVG
+178 YIR
-183 VLCYTSPLAFSMGAS
+183 LI
-198 KATTPVFRSW
+198 KD
-208 CRMVG
+208 VG
-213 SQLLLLVMNVWFLR
+213 SREALTRRFFLIFRYEELRRNENSDYGQICSALLTAEQNARAYFMQCGNNILQPKDPDEATAEILYMFFNRRSCVEEPFHSRVDRIVLDTMAAKNKVIGIDPIPHIRMAHFIAPRGIDLTHRNYIIMDGLYYSFL
-227 GFSTSVGQYIG
+227 YIK
-238 TGGALSNGNGNV
+238 GNGYPNKVRAGWMSSLINAGEGIDVDV
-250 FLWLFCA
+250 FLKRENRS
-257 VAFLKTAQKFD
+257 KTIDK
-268 SYLAAMGLNVA
+268 VA
-279 QTGSG
+279 QRIRLNRTKLKS
-284 MGMELLMAARVI
+284 MQDTSTDYEEL
-296 TGVAGG
+296 
-302 ARSAG
+302 AG
-307 SVFRGGSVA
+307 SIQ
-316 TGTGAAAT
+316 
-324 GFAAG
+324 AG
-329 FANRFKGNSYVRDA
+329 YFIKQG
-343 VVDGGTRMGA
+343 
-353 GGTIGFVGRA
+353 
-363 FGGMAARNGATL
+363 
-375 TGESISSVASRT
+375 
-387 PNVSG
+387 
-392 SIGGDIANRSL
+392 IANYNEDL
-403 GNYMPH
+403 FYMSVFVTVSARTYEEL
-409 MKGMNLSDTQITG
+409 MWRKQQMTDMLKSMDMYVSDCSFQQ
-422 GHISTKA
+422 
-429 IGADGKETAVEMF
+429 E
-442 NASQFEKPDGPHAVV
+442 
-457 NASDGSQWYQMASGS
+457 
-472 GAGAFYDAPV
+472 DA
-482 FSGSS
+482 
-487 AEAAQV
+487 
-493 AAVFPDADGATL
+493 L
-505 RTVGDGVIEA
+505 RTVMPFLQISPKLEKKSKRNVLTSGAA
-515 SSDGGVSRWYNSA
+515 S
-528 YYDEPDAPHSTIQAS
+528 T
-543 NGVEWY
+543 
-549 AMQQHAETPPFE
+549 
-561 AGDAADGYNRAQFQ
+561 
-575 SFMPGYEQPVTSV
+575 
-588 DGSGRMDGHFEVRH
+588 
-602 ENGSGTMFYDT
+602 
-613 AQYAPPR
+613 
-620 GDYQVYEDV
+620 
-629 HGSQWY
+629 
-635 AVHGEAAVE
+635 
-644 RKPVYENGK
+644 
-653 PVYMFTSFE
+653 YMFTSFE

-800 PNMTNEEEQMLDEAL
+800 PDMTNEEEQMLDEAL

-847 LGDLHEELQKN
+847 LGDLHEELQNN

-1060 ILKERQREVN
+1060 ILKERQQEAD

>member
-1 MLDWI
+1 MTKDSSAKRKAGKRKPEKLSFTQDFI
-6 FEGIVTWISSVVSD
+6 PIKNLEHGIIET
-20 MMDAVSGLFL
+20 
-30 QALGTDMTAM
+30 TD
-40 EEYFPFVSKAFT
+40 
-52 VMQYTAWALL
+52 
-62 FLITVWQLFRVFG
+62 
-75 GPVTEAEN
+75 
-83 PWVLLGRSALF
+83 GRY
-94 AFLIG
+94 I
-99 YAKPIFLLTLKIATA
+99 K
-114 PYTALMDIQ
+114 
-123 MTAEDFTFAGI
+123 
-134 EQALQNG
+134 
-141 LTSLIAT
+141 
-148 ISVVGLLLLTILE
+148 ILE
-161 IALGWN
+161 IEPINFMLRSEEEQYEIICSFASWLKISPVHLQ
-167 YFKLLLETVER
+167 FKSITRKADSDKHIAMLRKETETEESEQCKKLSEG
-178 YIVVG
+178 YIR
-183 VLCYTSPLAFSMGAS
+183 LI
-198 KATTPVFRSW
+198 KD
-208 CRMVG
+208 VG
-213 SQLLLLVMNVWFLR
+213 SREALTRRFFLIFRYEELRRNENSDYGQICSTLLTAEQNARAYFMQCGNNILQPKDPDEATAEILYMFFNRRSCVEEPFHSRVDRIVLDTMAAKNKVIGIDPVPHIRMAHFIAPRGIDLTHRNYIIMDGLYYYSFLYIKGNGYPNKVRAGWMSSLINAGEGIDIDVFLR
-227 GFSTSVGQYIG
+227 RENRS
-238 TGGALSNGNGNV
+238 
-250 FLWLFCA
+250 
-257 VAFLKTAQKFD
+257 KTIDK
-268 SYLAAMGLNVA
+268 VA
-279 QTGSG
+279 QRIRLNRTKLKS
-284 MGMELLMAARVI
+284 MQDTSTDYEEL
-296 TGVAGG
+296 
-302 ARSAG
+302 AG
-307 SVFRGGSVA
+307 SIQ
-316 TGTGAAAT
+316 
-324 GFAAG
+324 AG
-329 FANRFKGNSYVRDA
+329 YFIKQG
-343 VVDGGTRMGA
+343 
-353 GGTIGFVGRA
+353 
-363 FGGMAARNGATL
+363 
-375 TGESISSVASRT
+375 
-387 PNVSG
+387 
-392 SIGGDIANRSL
+392 IANYNEDL
-403 GNYMPH
+403 FYMSVFVTVSARTYEEL
-409 MKGMNLSDTQITG
+409 MWRKQQMTDMLKSMDMYVSDCNFQQ
-422 GHISTKA
+422 
-429 IGADGKETAVEMF
+429 E
-442 NASQFEKPDGPHAVV
+442 
-457 NASDGSQWYQMASGS
+457 
-472 GAGAFYDAPV
+472 DA
-482 FSGSS
+482 
-487 AEAAQV
+487 
-493 AAVFPDADGATL
+493 L
-505 RTVGDGVIEA
+505 RTVMPFLQISPQLEKKSKRNVLTSGAA
-515 SSDGGVSRWYNSA
+515 S
-528 YYDEPDAPHSTIQAS
+528 T
-543 NGVEWY
+543 
-549 AMQQHAETPPFE
+549 
-561 AGDAADGYNRAQFQ
+561 
-575 SFMPGYEQPVTSV
+575 
-588 DGSGRMDGHFEVRH
+588 
-602 ENGSGTMFYDT
+602 
-613 AQYAPPR
+613 
-620 GDYQVYEDV
+620 
-629 HGSQWY
+629 
-635 AVHGEAAVE
+635 
-644 RKPVYENGK
+644 
-653 PVYMFTSFE
+653 YMFTSFE

-800 PNMTNEEEQMLDEAL
+800 PDMTNEEEQMLDEAL

-1060 ILKERQREVN
+1060 ILKERQQEAD

>member
-1 MLDWI
+1 MTKDSSAKRKAGKRKPEKLSFTQDFI
-6 FEGIVTWISSVVSD
+6 PIKNLEHGIIET
-20 MMDAVSGLFL
+20 
-30 QALGTDMTAM
+30 TD
-40 EEYFPFVSKAFT
+40 
-52 VMQYTAWALL
+52 
-62 FLITVWQLFRVFG
+62 
-75 GPVTEAEN
+75 
-83 PWVLLGRSALF
+83 GRY
-94 AFLIG
+94 I
-99 YAKPIFLLTLKIATA
+99 K
-114 PYTALMDIQ
+114 
-123 MTAEDFTFAGI
+123 
-134 EQALQNG
+134 
-141 LTSLIAT
+141 
-148 ISVVGLLLLTILE
+148 ILE
-161 IALGWN
+161 IEPINFMLRSEEEQYEIICSFASWLKISPVHLQ
-167 YFKLLLETVER
+167 FKSITRKADSDKHIAMLRKEMETEESEQCKKLSEG
-178 YIVVG
+178 YIR
-183 VLCYTSPLAFSMGAS
+183 LI
-198 KATTPVFRSW
+198 KD
-208 CRMVG
+208 VG
-213 SQLLLLVMNVWFLR
+213 SREALTRRFFLIFRYEELRRNENSDYGQICSTLLTAEQNARAYFMQCGNNILQPKDPDEATAEILYMFFNRRSCVEEPFHSRVDRIVLDTMAAKNKVIGIDPIPRIRMTHFISPRGIDLTHRNYIIMDGLYYSFLYIKGNGYPNKVRAGWMSSLINAGEGIDVDVFLR
-227 GFSTSVGQYIG
+227 RENRS
-238 TGGALSNGNGNV
+238 
-250 FLWLFCA
+250 
-257 VAFLKTAQKFD
+257 KTIDK
-268 SYLAAMGLNVA
+268 VA
-279 QTGSG
+279 QRIRLNRTKLKS
-284 MGMELLMAARVI
+284 MQDTSTDYEEL
-296 TGVAGG
+296 
-302 ARSAG
+302 AG
-307 SVFRGGSVA
+307 SIQ
-316 TGTGAAAT
+316 
-324 GFAAG
+324 AG
-329 FANRFKGNSYVRDA
+329 YFIKQG
-343 VVDGGTRMGA
+343 
-353 GGTIGFVGRA
+353 
-363 FGGMAARNGATL
+363 
-375 TGESISSVASRT
+375 
-387 PNVSG
+387 
-392 SIGGDIANRSL
+392 IANYNEDL
-403 GNYMPH
+403 FYMSVFVTVSARTYEEL
-409 MKGMNLSDTQITG
+409 MWRKQQMTDMLKSMDMYVSDCSFQQ
-422 GHISTKA
+422 
-429 IGADGKETAVEMF
+429 E
-442 NASQFEKPDGPHAVV
+442 
-457 NASDGSQWYQMASGS
+457 
-472 GAGAFYDAPV
+472 DA
-482 FSGSS
+482 
-487 AEAAQV
+487 
-493 AAVFPDADGATL
+493 L
-505 RTVGDGVIEA
+505 RTVMPFLQISPKLEKKSKRNVLTSGAA
-515 SSDGGVSRWYNSA
+515 S
-528 YYDEPDAPHSTIQAS
+528 T
-543 NGVEWY
+543 
-549 AMQQHAETPPFE
+549 
-561 AGDAADGYNRAQFQ
+561 
-575 SFMPGYEQPVTSV
+575 
-588 DGSGRMDGHFEVRH
+588 
-602 ENGSGTMFYDT
+602 
-613 AQYAPPR
+613 
-620 GDYQVYEDV
+620 
-629 HGSQWY
+629 
-635 AVHGEAAVE
+635 
-644 RKPVYENGK
+644 
-653 PVYMFTSFE
+653 YMFTSFE

-800 PNMTNEEEQMLDEAL
+800 PDMTNEEEQMLDEAL

-1060 ILKERQREVN
+1060 ILKERQQEAN

>member
-1 MLDWI
+1 MTKDSSAKRKAGKRKPEKLSFTQDFI
-6 FEGIVTWISSVVSD
+6 PIKNLEHGIIET
-20 MMDAVSGLFL
+20 
-30 QALGTDMTAM
+30 TD
-40 EEYFPFVSKAFT
+40 
-52 VMQYTAWALL
+52 
-62 FLITVWQLFRVFG
+62 
-75 GPVTEAEN
+75 
-83 PWVLLGRSALF
+83 GRY
-94 AFLIG
+94 I
-99 YAKPIFLLTLKIATA
+99 K
-114 PYTALMDIQ
+114 
-123 MTAEDFTFAGI
+123 
-134 EQALQNG
+134 
-141 LTSLIAT
+141 
-148 ISVVGLLLLTILE
+148 ILE
-161 IALGWN
+161 IEPINFMLRSEEEQYEIICSFASWLKISPVHLQ
-167 YFKLLLETVER
+167 FKSITRKADSDKHIAMLRKETETEESEQCKKLSEG
-178 YIVVG
+178 YIR
-183 VLCYTSPLAFSMGAS
+183 LI
-198 KATTPVFRSW
+198 KD
-208 CRMVG
+208 VG
-213 SQLLLLVMNVWFLR
+213 SREALTRRFFLIFRYEELRRNENSDYGQICSTLLTAEQNARAYFMQCGNNILQPKDPDEATAEILYMFFNRRSCVEEPFHSRVDRIVLDTMAAKNKVIGIDPIPHIRMAHFIAPRGIDLTHRNYIIMDGLYYSFLYIKGNGYPNKVRAGWMSSLINAGEGIDIDVFLR
-227 GFSTSVGQYIG
+227 RENRS
-238 TGGALSNGNGNV
+238 
-250 FLWLFCA
+250 
-257 VAFLKTAQKFD
+257 KTIDK
-268 SYLAAMGLNVA
+268 VA
-279 QTGSG
+279 QRIRLNRTKLKSMQDTSTDYEELTGS
-284 MGMELLMAARVI
+284 I
-296 TGVAGG
+296 QAGYFIKQG
-302 ARSAG
+302 IANYNEDLFYM
-307 SVFRGGSVA
+307 SVFVTVSARTYEDLMWRKQQMTDMLKSMDM
-316 TGTGAAAT
+316 
-324 GFAAG
+324 
-329 FANRFKGNSYVRDA
+329 YVSDCSFQQEDA
-343 VVDGGTRMGA
+343 
-353 GGTIGFVGRA
+353 
-363 FGGMAARNGATL
+363 
-375 TGESISSVASRT
+375 
-387 PNVSG
+387 
-392 SIGGDIANRSL
+392 
-403 GNYMPH
+403 
-409 MKGMNLSDTQITG
+409 
-422 GHISTKA
+422 
-429 IGADGKETAVEMF
+429 
-442 NASQFEKPDGPHAVV
+442 
-457 NASDGSQWYQMASGS
+457 
-472 GAGAFYDAPV
+472 
-482 FSGSS
+482 
-487 AEAAQV
+487 
-493 AAVFPDADGATL
+493 L
-505 RTVGDGVIEA
+505 RTVMPFLQISPKLEKKSKRNVLTSGAA
-515 SSDGGVSRWYNSA
+515 S
-528 YYDEPDAPHSTIQAS
+528 T
-543 NGVEWY
+543 
-549 AMQQHAETPPFE
+549 
-561 AGDAADGYNRAQFQ
+561 
-575 SFMPGYEQPVTSV
+575 
-588 DGSGRMDGHFEVRH
+588 
-602 ENGSGTMFYDT
+602 
-613 AQYAPPR
+613 
-620 GDYQVYEDV
+620 
-629 HGSQWY
+629 
-635 AVHGEAAVE
+635 
-644 RKPVYENGK
+644 
-653 PVYMFTSFE
+653 YMFTSFE

-800 PNMTNEEEQMLDEAL
+800 PDMTNEEEQMLDEAL

-1060 ILKERQREVN
+1060 ILKERQQEAD

>member
-1 MLDWI
+1 MTKDSSAKRKAGKGKPEKLSFTQDFI
-6 FEGIVTWISSVVSD
+6 PIKNLEHGIIET
-20 MMDAVSGLFL
+20 
-30 QALGTDMTAM
+30 TD
-40 EEYFPFVSKAFT
+40 
-52 VMQYTAWALL
+52 
-62 FLITVWQLFRVFG
+62 
-75 GPVTEAEN
+75 
-83 PWVLLGRSALF
+83 GRY
-94 AFLIG
+94 I
-99 YAKPIFLLTLKIATA
+99 K
-114 PYTALMDIQ
+114 
-123 MTAEDFTFAGI
+123 
-134 EQALQNG
+134 
-141 LTSLIAT
+141 
-148 ISVVGLLLLTILE
+148 ILE
-161 IALGWN
+161 IEPINFMLRSEEEQYEIICSFASWLKISPVHLQ
-167 YFKLLLETVER
+167 FKSITRKADSDKHIAMLRKEMATEESEQCKKLSEG
-178 YIVVG
+178 YIR
-183 VLCYTSPLAFSMGAS
+183 LI
-198 KATTPVFRSW
+198 KD
-208 CRMVG
+208 VG
-213 SQLLLLVMNVWFLR
+213 SREALTRRFFLIFRYEELRRNENSDYGQICSTLLTAEQNARAYFMQCGNNILQPKDPDEATAEILYMFFNRRSCVEEPFHSRVDRIVLDTMAAKNKVIGIDPIPHIRMAHFIAPRGIDLTHRNYIIMDGLYYSFLYIKGNGYPNKVRAGWMSSLINAGEGIDVDVFLR
-227 GFSTSVGQYIG
+227 RENRS
-238 TGGALSNGNGNV
+238 
-250 FLWLFCA
+250 
-257 VAFLKTAQKFD
+257 KTIDK
-268 SYLAAMGLNVA
+268 VA
-279 QTGSG
+279 QRIRLNRTKLKSMQDTSTDYEELTGS
-284 MGMELLMAARVI
+284 I
-296 TGVAGG
+296 QAGYFIKQG
-302 ARSAG
+302 IANYNEDLFYM
-307 SVFRGGSVA
+307 SVFVTVSARTYEELMWRKQQMTDMLKSMDM
-316 TGTGAAAT
+316 
-324 GFAAG
+324 
-329 FANRFKGNSYVRDA
+329 YVSDCSFQQEDA
-343 VVDGGTRMGA
+343 
-353 GGTIGFVGRA
+353 
-363 FGGMAARNGATL
+363 
-375 TGESISSVASRT
+375 
-387 PNVSG
+387 
-392 SIGGDIANRSL
+392 
-403 GNYMPH
+403 
-409 MKGMNLSDTQITG
+409 
-422 GHISTKA
+422 
-429 IGADGKETAVEMF
+429 
-442 NASQFEKPDGPHAVV
+442 
-457 NASDGSQWYQMASGS
+457 
-472 GAGAFYDAPV
+472 
-482 FSGSS
+482 
-487 AEAAQV
+487 
-493 AAVFPDADGATL
+493 L
-505 RTVGDGVIEA
+505 RTVMPFLQMSPKLEKKSKRNVLTSGAA
-515 SSDGGVSRWYNSA
+515 S
-528 YYDEPDAPHSTIQAS
+528 T
-543 NGVEWY
+543 
-549 AMQQHAETPPFE
+549 
-561 AGDAADGYNRAQFQ
+561 
-575 SFMPGYEQPVTSV
+575 
-588 DGSGRMDGHFEVRH
+588 
-602 ENGSGTMFYDT
+602 
-613 AQYAPPR
+613 
-620 GDYQVYEDV
+620 
-629 HGSQWY
+629 
-635 AVHGEAAVE
+635 
-644 RKPVYENGK
+644 
-653 PVYMFTSFE
+653 YMFTSFE

-702 GAGKT
+702 GAGKS

-800 PNMTNEEEQMLDEAL
+800 PDMTNEEEQMLDEAL

-820 KFGITHDNDSVYEDR
+820 KFGITHDNDSVYADR

-858 EMTKRI
+858 EMTRRI

-1060 ILKERQREVN
+1060 ILKERQQESD